1 MGNLVYQQYLQKQ
14 KQTKHSA
21 PIYLQKKLCCKLN
34 NEIYNKFQTKI
45 ILFNIQKCNLPRESL
60 PCLYQIRM
68 LSVKL
73 PIGKIKINKTETV
86 IIYNA

>member
-1 MGNLVYQQYLQKQ
+1 MNSLPTVIAE
-14 KQTKHSA
+14 TKTNKTQCSN
-21 PIYLQKKLCCKLN
+21 IFTKKICCKLN

-73 PIGKIKINKTETV
+73 PIGKIKINKTEAEC
-86 IIYNA
+86 YNL